1 MSNDQHTT
9 IYVHKK
15 TRDAVNRLVSET
27 GYPQY
32 VVIGL
37 AVEMFGEFW
46 DDLDEMKKA
55 LQAFHENRGER
66 GRPYKHAEPM
76 DTASNKEGG
85 GK

>member
-1 MSNDQHTT
+1 MAGDQHTT

-37 AVEMFGEFW
+37 AVEMFSEFW

-55 LQAFHENRGER
+55 LQTFHEHRGER
-66 GRPYKHAEPM
+66 GRPYKHALPM
-76 DTASNKEGG
+76 DATSNEEGG
-85 GK
+85 Q